1 MAKGDLNNYY
11 KYANLVKD
19 KSGLTGNLNNV
30 AYEWAKKGEHL
41 EDAEKL
47 SKQSLDILA
56 EKINNPVG
64 VRFNSASQV
73 KKNTQFTYD
82 LFADTYAFIL
92 YKENKF
98 EDALKYEQPVVD
110 HSKTI
115 DGEVYE
121 HYILMLGAVGQYA
134 KAKEFAESSIKAGQ
148 GTDLIKEELKKD
160 YIKIKSNDNGFSQY
174 LASLENM
181 SKDKAKAELAKTMI
195 NKPAPVFKLRDLDG
209 NKISLAD
216 LKGKVVI
223 VDFWAT
229 WCGPCKAS
237 FPGMQM
243 AVNKYKDDPNVKFL
257 FVDTW
262 EKSDD
267 YLDGVKKLI
276 ADNNYTFHV
285 LMDEKIADGRQ
296 AKVVST
302 FDVTGIPTKFII
314 DKNGNI
320 RFKYVGYSGT
330 PEKLV
335 EEVTDMIEMASNP
348 DGDIPIE
355 KASINK

>member
-1 MAKGDLNNYY
+1 M
-11 KYANLVKD
+11 
-19 KSGLTGNLNNV
+19 
-30 AYEWAKKGEHL
+30 
-41 EDAEKL
+41 
-47 SKQSLDILA
+47 DILA